1 MDIKKVT
8 DQFEK
13 DWDLHLNDL
22 KDLIRIPSVSFEG
35 FDPKNVKKC
44 GEAVAKLLKERGL
57 ENIEFLE
64 VPGAAPYIY
73 ADWLKAPG
81 KPTILLYA
89 HYDVQPPGRDELW
102 ETPPFEP
109 TEKKGITGTNLKGT
123 RLYARGAADD
133 KAGIIAQTA
142 AIHSYMQVF
151 KKLPINIKFIVEGE
165 EEIGSPHLSEF
176 LKLYKKKL
184 QADVLMLSDTTNF
197 DIGIPALTVSLRGL
211 AGFEIEVRALDKTV
225 HSGMWGGPVPD
236 AAMALNKILSSLV
249 DDKGKIAVPEITSHI
264 PRLTG
269 KEESFYAEIPFNK
282 NDFATQ
288 VGLAKNVSLHS
299 EGAEAWKAM
308 WRQPSLSV
316 NAMQAASKTNAGNI
330 LNDVAWARVTLRLA
344 PGMDPKFCQNAL
356 SNHIKKSTPWN
367 VDVKLSFEEP
377 NAGWSADPKMYE
389 HAAFLAAERALEKGY
404 GKPPVKMGCGGSI
417 PFVLPFVNFLENAP
431 ALLIGV
437 EDPYTN
443 AHGENE
449 SLEIDDFKK
458 SCLSQ
463 IFLFHELIN

>member
-1 MDIKKVT
+1 MDITKVAV
-8 DQFEK
+8 QFEK
-13 DWDLHLNDL
+13 DWELHLNDL
-22 KDLIRIPSVSFEG
+22 KKLIRIPSVSFDG
-35 FDPKNVKKC
+35 FDPNNVKAC
-44 GEAVAKLLKERGL
+44 AIAVAKLLKERGL

-73 ADWLKAPG
+73 ADWLNAPG
-81 KPTILLYA
+81 KPTVLLYA
-89 HYDVQPPGRDELW
+89 HYDVQPPGREELW
-102 ETPPFEP
+102 QTPPFEP
-109 TEKKGITGTNLKGT
+109 TEKKGIHGKGT

-142 AIHSYMQVF
+142 AIHSYMQALG
-151 KKLPINIKFIVEGE
+151 KLPVNVKFIVEGE
-165 EEIGSPHLSEF
+165 EEIGSPHLKEF
-176 LKLYKKKL
+176 LNLHKNKL
-184 QADVLMLSDTTNF
+184 QADILMLSDTTNF
-197 DIGIPALTVSLRGL
+197 DIGVPALTVSLRGL
-211 AGFEIEVRALDKTV
+211 AGFEIEVRSLDKTV

-249 DDKGKIAVPEITSHI
+249 DAEGKIAVPEIVSHI
-264 PRLTG
+264 PKLTS

-282 NDFATQ
+282 KEFTEQ
-288 VGLAKNVSLHS
+288 VGLAKNVSLHC
-299 EGAEAWKAM
+299 EGAEAWKSM

-316 NAMQAASKTNAGNI
+316 NAMQAASRTNAGNI
-330 LNDVAWARVTLRLA
+330 LNDTAWARVTLRLA
-344 PGMDPKFCQNAL
+344 PGMDPQVCQKAL
-356 SNHIKKSTPWN
+356 ANHIDKNTPWN
-367 VDVKLSFEEP
+367 VVVKLSFEEA

-404 GKPPVKMGCGGSI
+404 GKRPVKMGCGGSI
-417 PFVLPFVNFLENAP
+417 PFVLPFVNFLEKAP

-463 IFLFHELIN
+463 IFLFHELVN